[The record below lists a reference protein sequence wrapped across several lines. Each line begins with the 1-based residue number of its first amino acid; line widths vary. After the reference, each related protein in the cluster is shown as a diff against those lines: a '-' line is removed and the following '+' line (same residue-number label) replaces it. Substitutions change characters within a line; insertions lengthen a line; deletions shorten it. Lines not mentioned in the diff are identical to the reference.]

1 VGAATLSS
9 LLLVYWGATRIEVAG
24 CAWTGPTELFIASA
38 CTLTGALVFAGVSV
52 EADRQLRFMGR
63 ELGVANEATRA
74 AIASLDEAGRTLRDH
89 VSNVLNGVLQGR
101 LGAVAM
107 ALQSHLDELERGGH
121 PSNERLVAN
130 VTALLRLAEQDM
142 EEILTGP
149 LQPVPLDEALMI
161 LRVRWV
167 GLLDIDWG
175 IDAGAQAL
183 LRDDLSLL
191 RWASGVIEHA
201 VSNASRHGSATA
213 LAIGVSTSDA
223 APGWLRIQLR
233 DNGTGPSNDAMEAA
247 VTARSITERGGT
259 WALTS
264 GEQGGA
270 ELTVDLPGA
279 SWSSDA
285 SHQGS

>member
-1 VGAATLSS
+1 
-9 LLLVYWGATRIEVAG
+9 
-24 CAWTGPTELFIASA
+24 
-38 CTLTGALVFAGVSV
+38 VFAGVSV
-52 EADRQLRFMGR
+52 EADRQLRLMGR

-107 ALQSHLDELERGGH
+107 ALQSHLDDLERGGH
-121 PSNERLVAN
+121 PSSERLVAN

-149 LQPVPLDEALMI
+149 LQPVPLDEALLI
-161 LRVRWV
+161 LRFRWV
-167 GLLDIDWG
+167 GLVAIDWE
-175 IDAGAQAL
+175 IDDGAQAL
-183 LRDDLSLL
+183 LDDDLSLL

-223 APGWLRIQLR
+223 APGWLRIRLR
-233 DNGTGPSNDAMEAA
+233 DNGTGPSQDAMEGAA
-247 VTARSITERGGT
+247 AGRAITERGGT

-264 GEQGGA
+264 GERGGA
-270 ELTVDLPGA
+270 ELKVDLPGA
-279 SWSSDA
+279 RWSSDA
-285 SHQGS
+285 SHDLP